1 MTRRKALLAAAAI
14 GLAAQFSTSVP
25 AQAAGE
31 PPCSTA
37 KLIVPWGAGGDTY
50 VIFQIFEEAVNR
62 LSPKHKIQLVTVPG
76 QGGNKGAKEAAKA
89 KADGCTLFA
98 IHQSALIS
106 YLNGRIDFTWDKFE
120 PVAHLTSTPEVFA
133 ASGKAPW
140 KTFKEMLAEAKAKPD
155 TVKVGATF
163 GSTSQFGWLI
173 LEDMA
178 GVKFKY
184 IPFDGTAQRA
194 TALLSNTVQLGTTN
208 VTTSGKHFESGE
220 LKPLVLA
227 DVKRS
232 KRFPNMPTMKELGID
247 MTYAL
252 NRGIMAPKG
261 TPKATVAYWASVF
274 EKAIKDPA
282 LVKQFSTKETDLI
295 FLGPA
300 AYGAWWK
307 KEYDRHEKIAIK
319 IGMFK
324 KKK

>member
-140 KTFKEMLAEAKAKPD
+140 KTFKEMLAEAKAKP
-155 TVKVGATF
+155 TTTLAKNVLEIATPPGNPKKVTGLA
-163 GSTSQFGWLI
+163 SLADAS
-173 LEDMA
+173 
-178 GVKFKY
+178 
-184 IPFDGTAQRA
+184 
-194 TALLSNTVQLGTTN
+194 TN
-208 VTTSGKHFESGE
+208 VVLCAETVPCGSAADAVLTKAAVTAHVVPREVDVKATLAKITLGEADAAIVYHSDVVAAGSKVEGVEIPAAQNTT
-220 LKPLVLA
+220 LAYPLVRLTDTAATKAFADLLA
-227 DVKRS
+227 S
-232 KRFPNMPTMKELGID
+232 AAGLKELETVGF
-247 MTYAL
+247 L
-252 NRGIMAPKG
+252 AP
-261 TPKATVAYWASVF
+261 
-274 EKAIKDPA
+274 
-282 LVKQFSTKETDLI
+282 
-295 FLGPA
+295 
-300 AYGAWWK
+300 
-307 KEYDRHEKIAIK
+307 
-319 IGMFK
+319 
-324 KKK
+324 